1 MIKQSSKKMSK
12 EKKKVLVIDDEDF
25 IRELI
30 KDFLELGN
38 ILCYGAES
46 AAQGLEFINKEKFQL
61 ILLDRNLGKVKAED
75 LIAQIRSQNQA
86 VPIVILTGDQ
96 HCGDDYLKRIGADG
110 IIFKPFQVN
119 DFMNN
124 IKNYL
129 EIE

>member
-1 MIKQSSKKMSK
+1 MS
-12 EKKKVLVIDDEDF
+12 ENKKKVLVIDDEDF

-30 KDFLELGN
+30 KDFLELGD

-46 AAQGLEFINKEKFQL
+46 AAQGLELLHQEEFHL
-61 ILLDRNLGKVKAED
+61 ILLDRNLGKSKAED
-75 LIAQIRSQNQA
+75 LIAQIRTQNQT

-96 HCGDDYLKRIGADG
+96 QCGDDYLKKIGADG

-119 DFMNN
+119 DFMDN